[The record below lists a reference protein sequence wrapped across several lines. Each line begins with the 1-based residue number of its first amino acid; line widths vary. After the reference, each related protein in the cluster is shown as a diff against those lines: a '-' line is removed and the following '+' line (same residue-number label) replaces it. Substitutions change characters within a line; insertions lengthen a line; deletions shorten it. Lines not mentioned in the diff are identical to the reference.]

1 MNGEEETRKL
11 LKYRAD
17 IEARIKKLE
26 VEIED
31 LSKAISE
38 IDKIIVKQGFRQP
51 QLRTNIVTEDI
62 EKNSDSRITIKSRE
76 GVTLGHLQIEE
87 NVLVF
92 KPVDSID
99 FQTSIPPF
107 QSFLLERV
115 LGNMRATDEEKA
127 VGGQL
132 SLNDVLSFE
141 VSTDEDKINGI
152 MIMNYGGDR
161 RLREIQSSLRWAFEK
176 MYEKII
182 QSS

>member
-1 MNGEEETRKL
+1 M
-11 LKYRAD
+11 
-17 IEARIKKLE
+17 
-26 VEIED
+26 
-31 LSKAISE
+31 
-38 IDKIIVKQGFRQP
+38 
-51 QLRTNIVTEDI
+51 
-62 EKNSDSRITIKSRE
+62 DS
-76 GVTLGHLQIEE
+76 V
-87 NVLVF
+87 
-92 KPVDSID
+92 D